1 MNDREKL
8 ARLTALLSSGL
19 SLQEAE
25 RSSSVDGI
33 KGDLG
38 RQYRL
43 VRELCLTCGAAPTL
57 AMRQLQSLAID
68 RAAGEA
74 KLRLAAATPRAT
86 ARLVQW
92 LPVAALML
100 GQLVGLGSIEILF
113 SSGLAI
119 VSCVIGFAFLLL
131 ANILS
136 TRMIAKANEAREDYT
151 IALDAFA
158 MCLSAGLPLSLARD
172 NLERVF
178 ERVYEQEL
186 PADAVHE
193 IEQLAKLSSISGAP
207 IERMLR
213 ARAAEMRFN
222 LHQERLSK
230 LERLSVRLLVPLAV
244 FVLPAFVFI
253 SVIPISISLLSKK

>member
-19 SLQEAE
+19 SLQDAE
-25 RSSSVDGI
+25 RASATDGI
-33 KGDLG
+33 EGDLG

-57 AMRQLQSLAID
+57 AMGQLQSLAID
-68 RAAGEA
+68 RAANQA
-74 KLRLAAATPRAT
+74 RLSLAAATPRAT

-92 LPVAALML
+92 LPIAALLL
-100 GQLVGLGSIEILF
+100 GQLAGLGSIEILF
-113 SSGLAI
+113 SSGLA
-119 VSCVIGFAFLLL
+119 VVACVIGFAFLLL
-131 ANILS
+131 ANIS
-136 TRMIAKANEAREDYT
+136 TTRMIAKANEAAEDFS

-158 MCLSAGLPLSLARD
+158 MCLTAGLSLSSSRENLARA
-172 NLERVF
+172 F

-186 PADAVHE
+186 PADVVRE
-193 IEQLAKLSSISGAP
+193 MQQLANLSSISGAP

-213 ARAAEMRFN
+213 ARATELRFN
-222 LHQERLSK
+222 IQQSQLHK
-230 LERLSVRLLVPLAV
+230 LERLSVRLLTPLAV

-253 SVIPISISLLSKK
+253 SVIPISISLLSKT